1 VVATAAGRVTIAG
14 RLSDGAVIVEIE
26 HAPGAVSRYGHLATD
41 LRVQVGG
48 WVGAGDLLGFIGLT
62 GNTTGPHL
70 HLEIY
75 VSGQPV
81 DPLSVL
87 PPQP

>member
-1 VVATAAGRVTIAG
+1 MSIANRTVFVREMRWSLRANTNDPRARADQTASHWRRSIA
-14 RLSDGAVIVEIE
+14 RTVRRAQSAAVGYR
-26 HAPGAVSRYGHLATD
+26 ARS
-41 LRVQVGG
+41 
-48 WVGAGDLLGFIGLT
+48 IGLT

-75 VSGQPV
+75 ASGMPV

-87 PPQP
+87 PPMA